1 MSASLSSLVDNLSEI
16 YGEKC
21 RDKNCKCEWELIGL
35 KNNRL
40 QYKCKECKKGQLK
53 PINGLSKNFSNT
65 DEFCN
70 GYINEFVLLL
80 RKGVDPYKYMD
91 SWERFDE
98 TSLPDIIFFTVNW
111 IWKCRREF
119 MWKLKTTNYE
129 TWNVSKISF
138 IETLRIINVT
148 AKCIQP
154 QTNQPNSVGL
164 QKYIN
169 MKILMKWRYNL

>member
-1 MSASLSSLVDNLSEI
+1 M
-16 YGEKC
+16 
-21 RDKNCKCEWELIGL
+21 IGL

-98 TSLPDIIFFTVNW
+98 TSLPDIIFFTVN
-111 IWKCRREF
+111 
-119 MWKLKTTNYE
+119 
-129 TWNVSKISF
+129 
-138 IETLRIINVT
+138 
-148 AKCIQP
+148 
-154 QTNQPNSVGL
+154 
-164 QKYIN
+164 
-169 MKILMKWRYNL
+169 